1 VNPRVT
7 SFVIVVTVGIFCLR
21 SSQIAFAQ
29 NADAPTPVVLTNPK
43 IRGSLDLDNNVPI
56 RWKKPDG
63 SGYISIFA
71 LDEKGTVRLCNDP
84 YFFESSDID
93 HLVTKVIEVRNPAS
107 TFPDFRLPISR
118 TSNIYADSKL
128 VLRSLSL
135 VEPHD
140 PSEINLIRTGNDNP
154 NDKDDFAP
162 VGNGAVVGL
171 IRWMGRR
178 TRGKTVYDG
187 YISDAE
193 LIARNYGTSEKDHYG
208 AVIFQVMDSRY
219 GRKGDTGTM
228 VIMKRGVRIGEL
240 LGSPGDGVVGSMF
253 EVDSSDD
260 RPVIFRRSQASTTQP
275 VMLAMAV
282 GKDGSEADE
291 QNTLAMV
298 KAQRVSSN
306 EGVLSSRVEI
316 QTNKGN
322 RLESDWVLP
331 VPAAEVS
338 LAGAQGVPSGEPT
351 VLTFEREQHD
361 ADGIFEEQAKTRLTC
376 RTRGRYAI
384 SACVEFAAN
393 GKGSRQVLVRRNGR
407 DEVAAMRVP
416 AVADET
422 TQITFT
428 SPPVE
433 LKPGDYVE
441 LLVRQTS
448 GQALAVPTTGQLA
461 PKFSMT
467 RVG

>member
-1 VNPRVT
+1 
-7 SFVIVVTVGIFCLR
+7 
-21 SSQIAFAQ
+21 
-29 NADAPTPVVLTNPK
+29 
-43 IRGSLDLDNNVPI
+43 
-56 RWKKPDG
+56 
-63 SGYISIFA
+63 
-71 LDEKGTVRLCNDP
+71 
-84 YFFESSDID
+84 
-93 HLVTKVIEVRNPAS
+93 
-107 TFPDFRLPISR
+107 
-118 TSNIYADSKL
+118 
-128 VLRSLSL
+128 
-135 VEPHD
+135 
-140 PSEINLIRTGNDNP
+140 
-154 NDKDDFAP
+154 
-162 VGNGAVVGL
+162 
-171 IRWMGRR
+171 
-178 TRGKTVYDG
+178 
-187 YISDAE
+187 
-193 LIARNYGTSEKDHYG
+193 
-208 AVIFQVMDSRY
+208 
-219 GRKGDTGTM
+219 M

-253 EVDSSDD
+253 EVDSNDD
-260 RPVIFRRSQASTTQP
+260 RPVIFRRSQASATQP

-291 QNTLAMV
+291 KNTLGLI
-298 KAQRVSSN
+298 KAQRTSGSEDN
-306 EGVLSSRVEI
+306 LSSRVEI

-338 LAGAQGVPSGEPT
+338 LAGAQSVPSGEPT
-351 VLTFEREQHD
+351 VLSFDQEQHD
-361 ADGIFEEQAKTRLTC
+361 ANGIFDEQAKTRLTC
-376 RTRGRYAI
+376 RTAGRYAI

-393 GKGSRQVLVRRNGR
+393 GKGSRQVLVRRNGK

-416 AVADET
+416 AVSDET

-448 GQALAVPTTGQLA
+448 GQVLQISTTEQIA